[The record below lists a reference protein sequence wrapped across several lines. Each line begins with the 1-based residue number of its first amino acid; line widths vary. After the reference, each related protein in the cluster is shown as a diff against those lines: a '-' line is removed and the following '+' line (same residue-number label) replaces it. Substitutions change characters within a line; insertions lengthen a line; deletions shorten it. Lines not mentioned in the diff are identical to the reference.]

1 MKVETKRLENCQTE
15 MIIEVEPERVEE
27 AMRKAARAISEQAKI
42 PGFRPGKA
50 PYHVVLQ
57 TFGRQTVLEEALED
71 LGPKLYSQALDE
83 AGIDPYGPGKLVNI
97 QWEPLVLTFH
107 VPMPPE
113 VDLGDYRRL
122 RLDVPPVEVTDEE
135 VEKELEEARKAHAVW
150 NPVEREAQAGDQ
162 VVFQYTFADEDSMPE
177 TSQTVLGEDAAL
189 LPGLAEKLIG
199 MRAGE
204 TRTFEVTFP
213 ADWGDEEL
221 AGQTRTITVTV
232 QEVKERELPDLDEM
246 PALMGDFQD
255 LDALKAHLRS
265 KIMQAKEKERDQQL
279 IDKALTILTEQAKI
293 SYPDFMLEE
302 AVDDILADHDSI
314 LRRQGLTLDD
324 YLRVLHIEREAY
336 RQQQKP
342 EAEQRL
348 RRTLVLTKLA
358 ELEKLAVEDQE
369 IEAET
374 DSLVESSGNPEM
386 MRQIYQMPELQ
397 RYLRNQ
403 LLVEKVQQ
411 RVLEIVTG
419 RAPELPAEE
428 PASEASAEA
437 PSAEAGA
444 EEPSEG
450 PAGGAE

>member
-1 MKVETKRLENCQTE
+1 VKVATKRLENCQTE

-27 AMRKAARAISEQAKI
+27 AMRKAARSISEQTKI

-57 TFGRQTVLEEALED
+57 MFGRQTVLEEALED

-83 AGIDPYGPGKLVNI
+83 AGIDPYGPGKLVDI

-122 RLDVPPVEVTDEE
+122 RLDVRPVEVTDEE
-135 VEKELEEARKAHAVW
+135 VEKALEEARKAHAVW
-150 NPVEREAQAGDQ
+150 NPVDREARMGDQ
-162 VVFQYTFADEDSMPE
+162 VVFQVTFAEEDSLPE
-177 TSQTVLGEDAAL
+177 TSETVLGEDTTL
-189 LPGLAEKLIG
+189 LPGLAEKLVG

-204 TRTFEVTFP
+204 TRTFELTFP
-213 ADWGDEEL
+213 EDWDDEGL

-246 PALMGDFQD
+246 PALMGDFPD

-265 KIMQAKEKERDQQL
+265 QLMQAKEKERDEEL
-279 IDKALTILTEQAKI
+279 IDKAFTILTEQAKI

-302 AVDDILADHDSI
+302 AIEDILADHDSV
-314 LRRQGLTLDD
+314 LRGQGFTLDD

-348 RRTLVLTKLA
+348 RRALVLTKLA

-369 IEAET
+369 VEARA

-386 MRQIYQMPELQ
+386 MQQVYRMPELQ

-403 LLVEKVQQ
+403 LLVEKVRQ

-419 RAPELPAEE
+419 RAPELPAEK
-428 PASEASAEA
+428 
-437 PSAEAGA
+437 
-444 EEPSEG
+444 PSEE

>member
-1 MKVETKRLENCQTE
+1 MKVATKRLENCQTE

-27 AMRKAARAISEQAKI
+27 AMRKAARAISQQAKI

-50 PYHVVLQ
+50 PYHIVLQ

-71 LGPKLYSQALDE
+71 LGQELYSQALDE

-113 VDLGDYRRL
+113 IDLGDYRRL

-135 VEKELEEARKAHAVW
+135 IEKELEEARKAHAVW
-150 NPVEREAQAGDQ
+150 NPVEREAQMGDQ
-162 VVFQYTFADEDSMPE
+162 VVFQFTFADEEGSPE
-177 TSQTVLGEDAAL
+177 TSETVLGEDSTL
-189 LPGLAEKLIG
+189 LPGLMEKLVG

-213 ADWGDEEL
+213 EDWDDEKL
-221 AGQTRTITVTV
+221 AGQTHTITVTA
-232 QEVKERELPDLDEM
+232 QEVKERELPDLDEL

-255 LDALKAHLRS
+255 LEALKSYIRS
-265 KIMQAKEKERDQQL
+265 QLLQVKEKERDNEL

-293 SYPDFMLEE
+293 AYPDFMVDE

-314 LRRQGLTLDD
+314 LRRQGFSLDD

-336 RQQQKP
+336 RQQQRP

-358 ELEKLAVEDQE
+358 ELEKLVVEDQE
-369 IEAET
+369 VQAEAEARAQ
-374 DSLVESSGNPEM
+374 SSSNPEM
-386 MRQIYQMPELQ
+386 MRQVYDMPEVR

-428 PASEASAEA
+428 PAGGASAETPSAEASAE
-437 PSAEAGA
+437 
-444 EEPSEG
+444 EPSGE

>member
-1 MKVETKRLENCQTE
+1 VKVATKRLENCQTE

-27 AMRKAARAISEQAKI
+27 AMRKAARSISEQTKI

-57 TFGRQTVLEEALED
+57 MFGRQTVLEEALED

-83 AGIDPYGPGKLVNI
+83 AGIDPYGPGKLVDI

-135 VEKELEEARKAHAVW
+135 LEKALEEARKAHAVW
-150 NPVEREAQAGDQ
+150 TPVDREAQMGDQ
-162 VVFQYTFADEDSMPE
+162 VVFQVMFAEEDSSPE
-177 TSQTVLGEDAAL
+177 TGETVLGEDTAL
-189 LPGLAEKLIG
+189 LPGLAEKLVG

-213 ADWGDEEL
+213 EDWGDEEL
-221 AGQTRTITVTV
+221 AGQTHTITVTV

-265 KIMQAKEKERDQQL
+265 QIMQAKEKERDEAL
-279 IDKALTILTEQAKI
+279 IDKAFTILTEQAKI

-302 AVDDILADHDSI
+302 TVEDILADHDSI
-314 LRRQGLTLDD
+314 LRRQGFTLDD

-369 IEAET
+369 VEARA
-374 DSLVESSGNPEM
+374 DSLAESSGNPEM
-386 MRQIYQMPELQ
+386 MQQVYRMPELQ

-403 LLVEKVQQ
+403 LLVEKVRQ

-437 PSAEAGA
+437 PLAEAGA
-444 EEPSEG
+444 EEPSEE

>member
-1 MKVETKRLENCQTE
+1 MKVATKRLENCQTE

-27 AMRKAARAISEQAKI
+27 AMRKAARAISQQAKI

-71 LGPKLYSQALDE
+71 LGQELYSQALDE
-83 AGIDPYGPGKLVNI
+83 ARIDPYGPGKLVNI

-113 VDLGDYRRL
+113 IDLGDYRRL

-150 NPVEREAQAGDQ
+150 IPVDREAQTGDQ
-162 VVFQYTFADEDSMPE
+162 VVFQFTFADEEGSPE
-177 TSQTVLGEDAAL
+177 TSETVLGEDSTL
-189 LPGLAEKLIG
+189 LPGLAEKLVG

-204 TRTFEVTFP
+204 TRAFEVTFP
-213 ADWGDEEL
+213 EDWGNEEL
-221 AGQTRTITVTV
+221 AGQTRTMTVTV
-232 QEVKERELPDLDEM
+232 QEVKERELPDLDEL

-255 LDALKAHLRS
+255 LEALKAHFRS
-265 KIMQAKEKERDQQL
+265 RLLQAKEKERDREL

-293 SYPDFMLEE
+293 SYPDFMLED

-314 LRRQGLTLDD
+314 LRRQGFTLDD

-369 IEAET
+369 VQAEA
-374 DSLVESSGNPEM
+374 DAQAQSSGNPEM
-386 MRQIYQMPELQ
+386 MRQLYQMPEVR

-428 PASEASAEA
+428 HAETTI
-437 PSAEAGA
+437 A
-444 EEPSEG
+444 EEPSGE

>member
-1 MKVETKRLENCQTE
+1 MKVQTKRLENCQTE

-27 AMRKAARAISEQAKI
+27 AMRKAARSISEQTKI

-57 TFGRQTVLEEALED
+57 MFGRQTVLEEALED

-83 AGIDPYGPGKLVNI
+83 AGIDPYGPGKLVDI

-135 VEKELEEARKAHAVW
+135 VEKALEEARKAHAVW
-150 NPVEREAQAGDQ
+150 TPVDREAQMGDQ
-162 VVFQYTFADEDSMPE
+162 VVFQVTFAEEDSSPE
-177 TSQTVLGEDAAL
+177 TSETVLGEDTTL
-189 LPGLAEKLIG
+189 LPGLAEKLVG

-204 TRTFEVTFP
+204 TRTFELTFP
-213 ADWGDEEL
+213 EDWEDEDL

-246 PALMGDFQD
+246 PALMGDFPD

-265 KIMQAKEKERDQQL
+265 QIMQAKERERDEEL
-279 IDKALTILTEQAKI
+279 IDKAFTILTEQAKI

-302 AVDDILADHDSI
+302 AVEDILADHDSV
-314 LRRQGLTLDD
+314 LRRQGFTLDD

-369 IEAET
+369 VEERA
-374 DSLVESSGNPEM
+374 DSLAESSGNPEM
-386 MRQIYQMPELQ
+386 MQEVYRMPELQ

-403 LLVEKVQQ
+403 LLVEKVRQ

-419 RAPELPAEE
+419 RVPELPADE

-437 PSAEAGA
+437 PLAEASA
-444 EEPSEG
+444 EEPSEE

>member
-1 MKVETKRLENCQTE
+1 VKVATKRLENCQTE

-27 AMRKAARAISEQAKI
+27 DMRKAARSISEQTKI

-57 TFGRQTVLEEALED
+57 MFGRQTVLEEALED

-83 AGIDPYGPGKLVNI
+83 AGIDPYGPGKLVDI

-122 RLDVPPVEVTDEE
+122 RLDVRPVEVTDEE
-135 VEKELEEARKAHAVW
+135 VEKALEEARKAHAVW
-150 NPVEREAQAGDQ
+150 NPVDREARMGDQ
-162 VVFQYTFADEDSMPE
+162 VVFQVTFAEEDSLPE
-177 TSQTVLGEDAAL
+177 TSETVLGEDTTL
-189 LPGLAEKLIG
+189 LPGLAEKLVG

-204 TRTFEVTFP
+204 TRTFELTFP
-213 ADWGDEEL
+213 EDWDDEGL

-246 PALMGDFQD
+246 PALMGDFPD

-265 KIMQAKEKERDQQL
+265 QLMQAKEKERDEEL
-279 IDKALTILTEQAKI
+279 IDKAFTILTEQAKI

-302 AVDDILADHDSI
+302 AIEDILADHDSV
-314 LRRQGLTLDD
+314 LRGQGFTLDD

-348 RRTLVLTKLA
+348 RRALVLTKLA

-369 IEAET
+369 VEARA

-386 MRQIYQMPELQ
+386 MQQVYRMPELQ

-403 LLVEKVQQ
+403 LLVEKVRQ

-419 RAPELPAEE
+419 RAPELPAEK
-428 PASEASAEA
+428 
-437 PSAEAGA
+437 
-444 EEPSEG
+444 PSEEA
-450 PAGGAE
+450 AGGAE